1 MDLEEM
7 QELQQ
12 VDLQRDD
19 AKRVLQT
26 VVEQIIDP
34 PFVEALDGEIEAQ
47 ALLSLTAARESREA
61 EAIVGTAQRRIQASD
76 EQTLRRHDHRPSHA
90 RRAAARPLLTAP
102 ETSARS
108 AMQTSRRVSA
118 PKRAAIA
125 ERWLRDFREQAV
137 AIWNTRQTQLRADR
151 DEAQDHVD
159 DLSVLVEQRR
169 VRLTDSDLGTYDEY
183 RQRRPRVVA
192 GVVGG
197 VCEECRL
204 TLPTMIITLRST
216 RRPSH
221 RVPLLRMPRPSCL
234 R

>member
-19 AKRVLQT
+19 AKRVLQM
-26 VVEQIIDP
+26 VVEQITDP
-34 PFVEALDGEIEAQ
+34 PFVEALDGEVEAQ

-76 EQTLRRHDHRPSHA
+76 DRLYGGTITDHRTLEELQRDLYSQRQNLGPLSDA
-90 RRAAARPLLTAP
+90 NLAARQGAEEAT
-102 ETSARS
+102 T
-108 AMQTSRRVSA
+108 
-118 PKRAAIA
+118 A
-125 ERWLRDFREQAV
+125 ERWLRDFREQAL
-137 AIWNTRQTQLRADR
+137 AIWNTRQTQLRTER
-151 DEAQDHVD
+151 DEAQAHVD

-169 VRLTDSDLGTYDEY
+169 VHLNESDLRTYDEY

-192 GVVGG
+192 GVAGG

-204 TLPTMIITLRST
+204 TLPTMIITRA
-216 RRPSH
+216 RRADRPIEC
-221 RVPLLRMPRPSCL
+221 PSCGCL
-234 R
+234 VRVA

>member
-1 MDLEEM
+1 M

-76 EQTLRRHDHRPSHA
+76 ERLYGGTITDHRTLEELQRDLYSQRQNLGPLSDA
-90 RRAAARPLLTAP
+90 NLAARQRA
-102 ETSARS
+102 EE
-108 AMQTSRRVSA
+108 
-118 PKRAAIA
+118 AAIA
-125 ERWLRDFREQAV
+125 ERWLRDFREQAL
-137 AIWNTRQTQLRADR
+137 AIWNTRQTQLRAER

-169 VRLTDSDLGTYDEY
+169 VRLTESDLGTYDEY

-192 GVVGG
+192 GVAGG

-204 TLPTMIITLRST
+204 TLPTMIITRA
-216 RRPSH
+216 RRADRPIEC
-221 RVPLLRMPRPSCL
+221 PSCGCL
-234 R
+234 VRVA

>member
-47 ALLSLTAARESREA
+47 ALLSLTAARESRES

-76 EQTLRRHDHRPSHA
+76 ERLYGGTITDHRTLEELQRDLYSQRQNLGPLSDA
-90 RRAAARPLLTAP
+90 NLAARQRA
-102 ETSARS
+102 EE
-108 AMQTSRRVSA
+108 
-118 PKRAAIA
+118 AAIA

-204 TLPTMIITLRST
+204 TLPTMIITRA
-216 RRPSH
+216 RRADRPIEC
-221 RVPLLRMPRPSCL
+221 PSCGCL
-234 R
+234 VRVA

>member
-1 MDLEEM
+1 M

-76 EQTLRRHDHRPSHA
+76 ERLYGGTITDHRTLEELQRDLYSQRQNLGPLSDA
-90 RRAAARPLLTAP
+90 NLAARQRA
-102 ETSARS
+102 EE
-108 AMQTSRRVSA
+108 
-118 PKRAAIA
+118 AAIA
-125 ERWLRDFREQAV
+125 ERWLRDFREQAL
-137 AIWNTRQTQLRADR
+137 AIWNTRQTQLRAER

-169 VRLTDSDLGTYDEY
+169 VRLNESDLGTYDEY

-192 GVVGG
+192 GVAGG

-204 TLPTMIITLRST
+204 TLPTMIITRA
-216 RRPSH
+216 RRADRPIEC
-221 RVPLLRMPRPSCL
+221 PSCGCL
-234 R
+234 VRVA

>member
-1 MDLEEM
+1 M

-76 EQTLRRHDHRPSHA
+76 ERLYGGTITDHRTLEELQRDLYSQRQNLGPLSDA
-90 RRAAARPLLTAP
+90 NLAARQRA
-102 ETSARS
+102 EE
-108 AMQTSRRVSA
+108 
-118 PKRAAIA
+118 AAIA

-204 TLPTMIITLRST
+204 TLPTMIITRA
-216 RRPSH
+216 RRADRPIEC
-221 RVPLLRMPRPSCL
+221 PSCGCL
-234 R
+234 VRVA

>member
-76 EQTLRRHDHRPSHA
+76 ERLYGGTITDHRTLEELQRDLYSQRQNLGPLSDA
-90 RRAAARPLLTAP
+90 NLAARQRA
-102 ETSARS
+102 EE
-108 AMQTSRRVSA
+108 
-118 PKRAAIA
+118 AAIA

-204 TLPTMIITLRST
+204 TLPTMIITRA
-216 RRPSH
+216 RRADRPIEC
-221 RVPLLRMPRPSCL
+221 PSCGCL
-234 R
+234 VRVA